1 MYIYILFVFCI
12 YFQHPRGEILVNA
25 IIELIIKG
33 LTSDFRNGRERQA
46 MGSLPNDYR
55 MSEALTKRIAFELGV
70 PGLELTANGTLITS
84 SPVKKMSTS
93 TRTIN
98 KTTPEKKIKTKTI
111 VESTPINKTKTPG
124 KFAEVLILFFIKIL
138 SIYIMLY
145 LYI

>member
-1 MYIYILFVFCI
+1 
-12 YFQHPRGEILVNA
+12 
-25 IIELIIKG
+25 
-33 LTSDFRNGRERQA
+33 

-55 MSEALTKRIAFELGV
+55 MSEALSKRIAFELGV

-98 KTTPEKKIKTKTI
+98 KTTPEKKTKTKTV
-111 VESTPINKTKTPG
+111 VESTPINKTKTPA
-124 KFAEVLILFFIKIL
+124 KFAEVLTLFLILCIH
-138 SIYIMLY
+138 IMQY